1 MERMLQGY
9 KNKVVSNKDDIGS
22 EVDQFMKEQSTAT
35 KEINRLHFHFSGH
48 GVYNAKVLLEDS
60 KKLKTE
66 TEETETPNGNC
77 IVGTTGELFSV
88 HDLKVKLLGNALKP
102 RVETR
107 GSKVTVKTITITLDC
122 CNELR
127 RRDLR
132 GESEEKPKPKERQ
145 LKLKHQ
151 DIISI
156 SDQMKIA
163 VMNCAP
169 EGHYVHDNDSFTK
182 SCLQLLRKE
191 PSPFPSASSSEK
203 SMKFGMRMPR
213 HASLPILTVM
223 VGRTSTGRV
232 QQKPTTLS
240 RRNRRKWRSRCWST
254 LCGKR
259 TQRDKTLG
267 KQRTP
272 LIQRKEK
279 VKSVLSIFCNLK

>member
-1 MERMLQGY
+1 
-9 KNKVVSNKDDIGS
+9 
-22 EVDQFMKEQSTAT
+22 MKEQSTAT

-182 SCLQLLRKE
+182 KLSAVTKKGAKSLSISELIREVNEIWNEDAKACQLAHIDSYGWKNFYW
-191 PSPFPSASSSEK
+191 PCSAK
-203 SMKFGMRMPR
+203 TN
-213 HASLPILTVM
+213 HTIQT
-223 VGRTSTGRV
+223 
-232 QQKPTTLS
+232 QQKEMAKQMWKHTL
-240 RRNRRKWRSRCWST
+240 
-254 LCGKR
+254 
-259 TQRDKTLG
+259 
-267 KQRTP
+267 
-272 LIQRKEK
+272 
-279 VKSVLSIFCNLK
+279 